1 MRTGFVV
8 AATIT
13 DYNWGSPSVD
23 EDWYALRQ
31 DKEMR
36 QKLQVATMWRVERT
50 NGCGEL
56 FVRTYFGVGCCDALT
71 EGKVENREQL
81 RQEFW
86 EELQGDPTAL
96 RWQWFGVY
104 EAQLAVVI
112 GMCRTFPRWF

>member
-1 MRTGFVV
+1 MAVENSSFEHILAKV
-8 AATIT
+8 AA
-13 DYNWGSPSVD
+13 N
-23 EDWYALRQ
+23 
-31 DKEMR
+31 
-36 QKLQVATMWRVERT
+36 
-50 NGCGEL
+50 
-56 FVRTYFGVGCCDALT
+56 ALT
-71 EGKVENREQL
+71 EVKVENREQL